1 MPNAGVVILTI
12 TIAIW
17 IIGVSCIIV
26 SMFVDK
32 EDPAIT
38 RYSIPTIVNNKKVY
52 ISSLDFDDEDEADV
66 IIISDDTN
74 STT

>member
-1 MPNAGVVILTI
+1 MSNAGTIIISLIIL
-12 TIAIW
+12 IW
-17 IIGVSCIIV
+17 IVGVSCIIV

-38 RYSIPTIVNNKKVY
+38 RYSIPSIVNNKKVY
-52 ISSLDFDDEDEADV
+52 ISSLDFDDEDESDV
-66 IIISDDTN
+66 IIISDDTD